1 MTIVAAIA
9 ALVALAPQ
17 DAPPLQPPPANLPPV
32 TVVAPVG
39 PPPEAAPDPQDR
51 VTCRTEPVVGSRFN
65 SRVCM
70 TQREWARRR
79 EDSQNLARRLD
90 VQNSNRDRITAPS
103 TGGFD

>member
-1 MTIVAAIA
+1 MTV
-9 ALVALAPQ
+9 VALISSLALMGSQQTP
-17 DAPPLQPPPANLPPV
+17 QPPPAAEPAVLPPV
-32 TVVAPVG
+32 VAVAPS
-39 PPPEAAPDPQDR
+39 PPPIEPDPQDR

-79 EDSQNLARRLD
+79 EDSQALARRLD
-90 VQNSNRDRITAPS
+90 VQNSNRGRITAPS